1 MSCLEITWR
10 QQRKM
15 CWFNHAEHWSSWA
28 TSSGPGQS
36 CPVTLD
42 QQVYSSVC
50 VFPAY
55 FCTWERILC
64 SELNNASGRLNFPIL
79 LQRTGKCSS
88 SYFLPTLSLSPTNP
102 TQSFYGKR
110 AAHTSSTHWSIAK
123 MLQPRC
129 GLRGCISP
137 SGVCSTMSPHLL
149 STYTSIP
156 PALFIKPFW
165 PCSQSKSLAS
175 PSSAHWRHNPILK
188 GSAGILCGF
197 SWFVNPPWLK
207 PSPTQ

>member
-1 MSCLEITWR
+1 MLSIDPHDQHQVVLGNPALLR
-10 QQRKM
+10 LLNK
-15 CWFNHAEHWSSWA
+15 S
-28 TSSGPGQS
+28 
-36 CPVTLD
+36 TLL
-42 QQVYSSVC
+42 C
-50 VFPAY
+50 VFNQR
-55 FCTWERILC
+55 FFRTRERILC
-64 SELNNASGRLNFPIL
+64 SELNNASGRLNLPIL

-137 SGVCSTMSPHLL
+137 SGGCSTMSPHLL
-149 STYTSIP
+149 PTYTSIP

-175 PSSAHWRHNPILK
+175 PSSAHWRHSPILK

>member
-1 MSCLEITWR
+1 MLSIDPHE
-10 QQRKM
+10 QRPMVLGNPALLRLINK
-15 CWFNHAEHWSSWA
+15 
-28 TSSGPGQS
+28 T
-36 CPVTLD
+36 TLL
-42 QQVYSSVC
+42 C
-50 VFPAY
+50 VFSRRISALERGFCVVNWITLLGDLTFPY
-55 FCTWERILC
+55 FCKEQGNVPLVT
-64 SELNNASGRLNFPIL
+64 FF
-79 LQRTGKCSS
+79 Q
-88 SYFLPTLSLSPTNP
+88 LSLSPTNP

-123 MLQPRC
+123 MLWPRC

-175 PSSAHWRHNPILK
+175 PSSAHWRHSPILK